1 MQTEKSEERQ
11 MADAIL
17 GAVREGD
24 GHMFTP
30 AEIDWALQVTG
41 DIPVAE
47 NAMMMQNHQHY
58 SSP

>member
-1 MQTEKSEERQ
+1 MNCFMQKERSDDRI

-17 GAVREGD
+17 GAVAEGD

-47 NAMMMQNHQHY
+47 KSMMGHN
-58 SSP
+58 